1 MGAIFLSHNFGSI
14 EKDDLKGAISNLMEH
29 LRYEKGNS
37 YDAGHLGNNSY
48 RIFDERVFNS
58 PDELINYVE
67 DHSGKGAS
75 IVAPYRLSKLDDE
88 SPKTKRL
95 KSRNLELIKTI
106 DQCNSDHHSYYKDLV
121 QRAKT
126 AKSKTRGCKACGSM
140 IATQHITMVICPV
153 CNNKD
158 FIITATDRKKLESI
172 KAKKDKAENELS
184 KNRLHLEDDLRKR
197 SKLTSQIGW
206 IIAGWCA
213 F

>member
-95 KSRNLELIKTI
+95 KSRNMERWAV
-106 DQCNSDHHSYYKDLV
+106 Y
-121 QRAKT
+121 
-126 AKSKTRGCKACGSM
+126 
-140 IATQHITMVICPV
+140 
-153 CNNKD
+153 
-158 FIITATDRKKLESI
+158 
-172 KAKKDKAENELS
+172 
-184 KNRLHLEDDLRKR
+184 
-197 SKLTSQIGW
+197 
-206 IIAGWCA
+206 
-213 F
+213 